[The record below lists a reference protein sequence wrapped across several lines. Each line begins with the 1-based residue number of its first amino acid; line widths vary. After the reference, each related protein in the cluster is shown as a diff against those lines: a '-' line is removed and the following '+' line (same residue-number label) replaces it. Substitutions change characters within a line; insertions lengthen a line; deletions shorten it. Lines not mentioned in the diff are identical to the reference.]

1 MLDDRI
7 REGLTFDD
15 VLLIPGPT
23 DVLPRDVD
31 ISTKL
36 TQTIRLNIPI
46 ISAAMDTVTEA
57 RTAIAMA
64 QEGGVGIIHKNWSAQ
79 EQAAEVARVKK
90 YESGVVSEPV
100 TVGPSLTLAE
110 LIEISEE
117 NNISGFPVTDG
128 GVLVGMVT
136 RRDIQFEENMGAKV
150 SELMT
155 PKDRLVTAT
164 PGVSL
169 EEARDILREKRIEKL
184 PLVDEAGHLK
194 GLITVR
200 DLKKAKKYPHA
211 VKDDLGR
218 LRVGGAIGVGDKE
231 FERAEALVKAGA
243 DVIVVDTA
251 HGHSAGVIL
260 MVKKLRDA
268 HPDLQVIGG
277 NIATADG
284 AKALI
289 SAGASAV
296 KVGVGPGSICTTRIV
311 GGCGV
316 PQITAIADVASYAKK
331 KGVPIIADGG
341 IKFSGDIVKALA
353 AGAQSVM
360 IGSMFAGTEETP
372 GDVVLFQG
380 RSYKAYRGMGSLSAM
395 KKGSKDRYF
404 QGDVRDASK
413 LVPEGIEGRVPYR
426 GRLRDVLTQM
436 IGGLRSGMGYTGSRS
451 IEELG
456 TKTKFVRI
464 TSAGLKE
471 SHVHDVI
478 ITKEAP
484 NYSVE

>member
-1 MLDDRI
+1 
-7 REGLTFDD
+7 
-15 VLLIPGPT
+15 
-23 DVLPRDVD
+23 
-31 ISTKL
+31 
-36 TQTIRLNIPI
+36 
-46 ISAAMDTVTEA
+46 
-57 RTAIAMA
+57 
-64 QEGGVGIIHKNWSAQ
+64 
-79 EQAAEVARVKK
+79 
-90 YESGVVSEPV
+90 
-100 TVGPSLTLAE
+100 
-110 LIEISEE
+110 
-117 NNISGFPVTDG
+117 
-128 GVLVGMVT
+128 
-136 RRDIQFEENMGAKV
+136 
-150 SELMT
+150 
-155 PKDRLVTAT
+155 
-164 PGVSL
+164 
-169 EEARDILREKRIEKL
+169 
-184 PLVDEAGHLK
+184 VDEANHLK

-200 DLKKAKKYPHA
+200 DLKKAKKYPNA

-218 LRVGGAIGVGDKE
+218 LRVGAAIGVGDKE
-231 FERAEALVKAGA
+231 FERAGALVKAGV

-260 MVKKLRDA
+260 MVKRLRDT
-268 HPDLQVIGG
+268 HPDLDVIGG
-277 NIATADG
+277 NIATSEA

-316 PQITAIADVASYAKK
+316 PQITAIADVASFAKK
-331 KGVPIIADGG
+331 RGVPIIADGG

-360 IGSMFAGTEETP
+360 IGSMFAGTDETP
-372 GDVVLFQG
+372 GEVVLFQG
-380 RSYKAYRGMGSLSAM
+380 RSYKAYRGMGSISAM

-404 QGDVRDASK
+404 QGEVRDASK

-426 GRLRDVLTQM
+426 GKLRDVLTQM
-436 IGGLRSGMGYTGSRS
+436 IGGIRSGMGYTGSRT
-451 IEELG
+451 IEDLG
-456 TKTKFVRI
+456 TKTKFVTI

>member
-1 MLDDRI
+1 MLGDRI
-7 REGLTFDD
+7 KEGLTFDD

-36 TQTIRLNIPI
+36 TNKISLNIPVL
-46 ISAAMDTVTEA
+46 SAAMDTVTEA

-64 QEGGVGIIHKNWSAQ
+64 QEGGVGIVHKNWSAE
-79 EQAAEVARVKK
+79 EQAFEVARVKK

-100 TVGPSLTLAE
+100 TVGPAMTLAE
-110 LIEISEE
+110 LMELSEE
-117 NNISGFPVTDG
+117 HNISGFPVTDG
-128 GVLVGMVT
+128 GSIVGMVT

-155 PKDRLVTAT
+155 PKERLVIAT

-169 EEARDILREKRIEKL
+169 DEARDILREKRIEKL
-184 PLVDEAGHLK
+184 PLVDDAGHLK

-218 LRVGGAIGVGDKE
+218 LRVGAAIGVGDKE
-231 FERAEALVKAGA
+231 FERATALVKAGV

-260 MVKKLRDA
+260 MVKRLRDTY
-268 HPDLQVIGG
+268 PDLDVIGG
-277 NIATADG
+277 NIATSEA
-284 AKALI
+284 AKAII

-353 AGAQSVM
+353 AGAQCVM
-360 IGSMFAGTEETP
+360 IGSMFAGTDETP
-372 GDVVLFQG
+372 GEVVLFQG
-380 RSYKAYRGMGSLSAM
+380 RSYKSYRGMGSISAM
-395 KKGSKDRYF
+395 KMGSKDRYF
-404 QGDVRDASK
+404 QDEVKDASK

-426 GRLRDVLTQM
+426 GKIRDVLTQM
-436 IGGLRSGMGYTGSRS
+436 IGGLRSGMGYTGSRT
-451 IEELG
+451 IEDLG
-456 TKTKFVRI
+456 TKTKFVKI

>member
-1 MLDDRI
+1 MLGDRI

-31 ISTKL
+31 ITTKL
-36 TQTIRLNIPI
+36 TQNIDLHIPI
-46 ISAAMDTVTEA
+46 LSAAMDTVTEA

-64 QEGGVGIIHKNWSAQ
+64 QEGGVGIIHKNWSIDL
-79 EQAAEVARVKK
+79 QAAEVARVKK

-100 TVGPSLTLAE
+100 TVGPQMTLAE
-110 LIEISEE
+110 LTELSKR
-117 NNISGFPVTDG
+117 NNISGFPVTEG
-128 GVLVGMVT
+128 GSLVGMIT
-136 RRDIQFEENMGAKV
+136 HRDIQFEENMGAKV

-155 PKDRLVTAT
+155 PKDRLVTAA
-164 PGVSL
+164 PGISL
-169 EEARDILREKRIEKL
+169 DEAREMLRAKRIEKL
-184 PLVDEAGHLK
+184 PLVGESGKLE

-200 DLKKAKKYPHA
+200 DLKKASKHPSA

-218 LRVGGAIGVGDKE
+218 LRVGAAIGVGETE
-231 FERAEALVKAGA
+231 FERAAALVNAGV

-260 MVKKLRDA
+260 MVKKLRDEY
-268 HPDLQVIGG
+268 PDLQVVGG
-277 NIATADG
+277 NIATADA

-289 SAGASAV
+289 SAGATAV

-380 RSYKAYRGMGSLSAM
+380 RSYKSYRGMGSISAM
-395 KKGSKDRYF
+395 KQGSKDRYF
-404 QGDVRDASK
+404 QGEVTDASK

-426 GRLRDVLTQM
+426 GKLRDVLTQM

-464 TSAGLKE
+464 TPAGLKE